1 MGNKL
6 NPLFFEKFVKPVGD
20 FLIGLGTRFFE
31 AFENIQV
38 EFDKLFGPDKTFA
51 ERFDGFLGLFKEGG
65 IIALVVMAASLVIS
79 LLLIKDHIGGF
90 AGIKDSVDFL
100 WLNSSVYDGGT
111 LEPITFG
118 FGIYIDHVTVM
129 LLFVASFLCLLI
141 NIFSI
146 GYMNTDPINEDTI
159 SKLSSSIK
167 IIANGAVGFGN
178 IDIQAAKE
186 KGITV
191 TNTPDVLTD
200 ATADIQILLLLG
212 ASRKAYEG
220 RIAAETQNW
229 KWSWDFLLGKQMSNK
244 RLGILGMGRIG
255 RAVAKRA
262 KAFGMEIHY
271 HNRSKLSSDL
281 EDGAIYHKD
290 IKSLFEK
297 SEFLS
302 INCPATPE
310 TKNLINKETLSY
322 LEENTVI
329 GNAAR
334 GDVVDDDAMV
344 EALKNGKVFAY
355 GLDVYNGEPK
365 IHPEYL
371 KLKNIFLLPHL
382 GSATKRTR
390 WDMAY
395 RATKNLE
402 DFFWMEGLG
411 PFVLGAYFITFAV
424 LGINLLFPM
433 IREKRLRF
441 ELRDKN
447 NELRSNA
454 RFEE

>member
-1 MGNKL
+1 MKKIFVTRKLLKENEEKLKELFDVKL
-6 NPLFFEKFVKPVGD
+6 NSNDQIYNAKEIIEGSKD
-20 FLIGLGTRFFE
+20 
-31 AFENIQV
+31 
-38 EFDKLFGPDKTFA
+38 
-51 ERFDGFLGLFKEGG
+51 FDGIL
-65 IIALVVMAASLVIS
+65 
-79 LLLIKDHIGGF
+79 
-90 AGIKDSVDFL
+90 
-100 WLNSSVYDGGT
+100 SSV
-111 LEPITFG
+111 
-118 FGIYIDHVTVM
+118 
-129 LLFVASFLCLLI
+129 
-141 NIFSI
+141 
-146 GYMNTDPINEDTI
+146 TDPINSDTI

-178 IDIQAAKE
+178 IDIKAAQE
-186 KGITV
+186 KGITI

-212 ASRKAYEG
+212 ASRKAHEG

-271 HNRSKLSSDL
+271 HNRSKLSADL
-281 EDGAIYHKD
+281 EDGAIYHDNIKD
-290 IKSLFEK
+290 LFFL

-310 TKNLINKETLSY
+310 TKNIINKNTLSY
-322 LEENTVI
+322 LKENTVV

-334 GDVVDDDAMV
+334 GDVVDDDAMI
-344 EALKNGKVFAY
+344 EALKNGTVFAY

-402 DFFWMEGLG
+402 DFFSGKK
-411 PFVLGAYFITFAV
+411 PKDQV
-424 LGINLLFPM
+424 N
-433 IREKRLRF
+433 
-441 ELRDKN
+441 
-447 NELRSNA
+447 
-454 RFEE
+454 

>member
-1 MGNKL
+1 MKKIFVTRKLLKENEDRLKELFDVKL
-6 NPLFFEKFVKPVGD
+6 NLK
-20 FLIGLGTRFFE
+20 
-31 AFENIQV
+31 
-38 EFDKLFGPDKTFA
+38 DKIYSAQEIIEGSKDC
-51 ERFDGFLGLFKEGG
+51 DGIL
-65 IIALVVMAASLVIS
+65 
-79 LLLIKDHIGGF
+79 
-90 AGIKDSVDFL
+90 
-100 WLNSSVYDGGT
+100 SSV
-111 LEPITFG
+111 
-118 FGIYIDHVTVM
+118 
-129 LLFVASFLCLLI
+129 
-141 NIFSI
+141 
-146 GYMNTDPINEDTI
+146 TDPINADTI

-178 IDIQAAKE
+178 IDFKAART
-186 KGITV
+186 KGISV

-220 RIAAETQNW
+220 RIAAETQSW

-255 RAVAKRA
+255 RAVARRA
-262 KAFGMEIHY
+262 KGFGMEIHY
-271 HNRSKLSSDL
+271 HNRSKLSPDL
-281 EDGAIYHKD
+281 ENGAIYQKD
-290 IKSLFEK
+290 LKSLFEQ

-310 TKNLINKETLSY
+310 TIKIINKESLSY
-322 LEENTVI
+322 LKDSTVVA
-329 GNAAR
+329 NAAR

-344 EALKNGKVFAY
+344 EALKSGKIFAY

-390 WDMAY
+390 WDMAF

-402 DFFWMEGLG
+402 DFLNNKK
-411 PFVLGAYFITFAV
+411 PKDL
-424 LGINLLFPM
+424 IN
-433 IREKRLRF
+433 
-441 ELRDKN
+441 
-447 NELRSNA
+447 
-454 RFEE
+454 

>member
-1 MGNKL
+1 MKKIFVTRKLLKENEDKLSELFEAKL
-6 NPLFFEKFVKPVGD
+6 NQ
-20 FLIGLGTRFFE
+20 
-31 AFENIQV
+31 N
-38 EFDKLFGPDKTFA
+38 DKA
-51 ERFDGFLGLFKEGG
+51 YSAQEIIDGSTDCDG
-65 IIALVVMAASLVIS
+65 IL
-79 LLLIKDHIGGF
+79 
-90 AGIKDSVDFL
+90 
-100 WLNSSVYDGGT
+100 SSV
-111 LEPITFG
+111 
-118 FGIYIDHVTVM
+118 
-129 LLFVASFLCLLI
+129 
-141 NIFSI
+141 
-146 GYMNTDPINEDTI
+146 TDPINSDTI

-178 IDIQAAKE
+178 IDFKAARAR
-186 KGITV
+186 GITV

-271 HNRSKLSSDL
+271 HNRSKLSADL

-290 IKSLFEK
+290 LKSLFEQ

-310 TKNLINKETLSY
+310 TIKIINKETLGY
-322 LEENTVI
+322 LKESTVV

-344 EALKNGKVFAY
+344 EAIKSGKVFAY

-365 IHPEYL
+365 IHPDYL

-390 WDMAY
+390 WDMAF
-395 RATKNLE
+395 RATKNLQ
-402 DFFWMEGLG
+402 DFFLG
-411 PFVLGAYFITFAV
+411 KKPQDQV
-424 LGINLLFPM
+424 N
-433 IREKRLRF
+433 
-441 ELRDKN
+441 
-447 NELRSNA
+447 
-454 RFEE
+454 

>member
-1 MGNKL
+1 MKKILVTRKLLKENEDKLSELFDAKL
-6 NPLFFEKFVKPVGD
+6 NPDDRIYTAQEIIDESKD
-20 FLIGLGTRFFE
+20 C
-31 AFENIQV
+31 
-38 EFDKLFGPDKTFA
+38 
-51 ERFDGFLGLFKEGG
+51 DGIL
-65 IIALVVMAASLVIS
+65 
-79 LLLIKDHIGGF
+79 
-90 AGIKDSVDFL
+90 
-100 WLNSSVYDGGT
+100 SSV
-111 LEPITFG
+111 
-118 FGIYIDHVTVM
+118 
-129 LLFVASFLCLLI
+129 
-141 NIFSI
+141 
-146 GYMNTDPINEDTI
+146 TDPINSDTI
-159 SKLSSSIK
+159 SKLSNSIK

-178 IDIQAAKE
+178 IDFKAARA
-186 KGITV
+186 KGISV

-271 HNRSKLSSDL
+271 HNRSKLSPDL

-290 IKSLFEK
+290 LKSLFGQ

-310 TKNLINKETLSY
+310 TIKIINKETLSY
-322 LEENTVI
+322 LKDNTVV

-344 EALKNGKVFAY
+344 DAIKSGKVFAY

-402 DFFWMEGLG
+402 DFFS
-411 PFVLGAYFITFAV
+411 
-424 LGINLLFPM
+424 
-433 IREKRLRF
+433 EKKPK
-441 ELRDKN
+441 DQVN
-447 NELRSNA
+447 
-454 RFEE
+454 

>member
-1 MGNKL
+1 MK
-6 NPLFFEKFVKPVGD
+6 KIFV
-20 FLIGLGTRFFE
+20 TRRLLK
-31 AFENIQV
+31 EN
-38 EFDKLFGPDKTFA
+38 EDKLKELFDVTLNTNDKIYKP
-51 ERFDGFLGLFKEGG
+51 EEIIEQSKGFDGIL
-65 IIALVVMAASLVIS
+65 
-79 LLLIKDHIGGF
+79 
-90 AGIKDSVDFL
+90 
-100 WLNSSVYDGGT
+100 SSV
-111 LEPITFG
+111 
-118 FGIYIDHVTVM
+118 
-129 LLFVASFLCLLI
+129 
-141 NIFSI
+141 
-146 GYMNTDPINEDTI
+146 TDPINAETI
-159 SKLSSSIK
+159 SKLSDSIK

-178 IDIQAAKE
+178 IDIEAARK
-186 KGITV
+186 KNITV

-220 RIAAETQNW
+220 RLAAEKQDW

-281 EDGAIYHKD
+281 EDGAIYHDTLKG
-290 IKSLFEK
+290 LFEQ

-302 INCPATPE
+302 VNCPATPE
-310 TKNLINKETLSY
+310 TTKIINKETLGY
-322 LEENTVI
+322 LKKNTVI

-344 EALKNGKVFAY
+344 EAIKNGTVFAY

-402 DFFWMEGLG
+402 QFFSGKK
-411 PFVLGAYFITFAV
+411 PQDQV
-424 LGINLLFPM
+424 N
-433 IREKRLRF
+433 
-441 ELRDKN
+441 
-447 NELRSNA
+447 
-454 RFEE
+454 

>member
-1 MGNKL
+1 VKKIFVTRKLLKENEDKLSELFETKL
-6 NPLFFEKFVKPVGD
+6 NLD
-20 FLIGLGTRFFE
+20 
-31 AFENIQV
+31 
-38 EFDKLFGPDKTFA
+38 DKIYSAQEIIEGSKDC
-51 ERFDGFLGLFKEGG
+51 DGIL
-65 IIALVVMAASLVIS
+65 
-79 LLLIKDHIGGF
+79 
-90 AGIKDSVDFL
+90 
-100 WLNSSVYDGGT
+100 SSV
-111 LEPITFG
+111 
-118 FGIYIDHVTVM
+118 
-129 LLFVASFLCLLI
+129 
-141 NIFSI
+141 
-146 GYMNTDPINEDTI
+146 TDPINSDTI

-178 IDIQAAKE
+178 IDFKVARA
-186 KGITV
+186 KGISV

-255 RAVAKRA
+255 RAVARRA
-262 KAFGMEIHY
+262 KGFGMEIHY
-271 HNRSKLSSDL
+271 HNRSKLSSEL
-281 EDGAIYHKD
+281 EEGAIYHKD
-290 IKSLFEK
+290 IKSLFEQ

-310 TKNLINKETLSY
+310 TIKIINQETLSY
-322 LEENTVI
+322 LKDNTVI

-334 GDVVDDDAMV
+334 GDVVDDEAMV
-344 EALKNGKVFAY
+344 EAIKSGKVFAY

-390 WDMAY
+390 WDMAF
-395 RATKNLE
+395 RATKNLD
-402 DFFWMEGLG
+402 DFFKEKKPQDL
-411 PFVLGAYFITFAV
+411 
-424 LGINLLFPM
+424 IN
-433 IREKRLRF
+433 
-441 ELRDKN
+441 
-447 NELRSNA
+447 
-454 RFEE
+454 

>member
-1 MGNKL
+1 MKKIFVTRKL
-6 NPLFFEKFVKPVGD
+6 LK
-20 FLIGLGTRFFE
+20 
-31 AFENIQV
+31 EN
-38 EFDKLFGPDKTFA
+38 EDKLKELFDVTLNTNDKIYKP
-51 ERFDGFLGLFKEGG
+51 EEIIEQSKGFDGIL
-65 IIALVVMAASLVIS
+65 
-79 LLLIKDHIGGF
+79 
-90 AGIKDSVDFL
+90 
-100 WLNSSVYDGGT
+100 SSV
-111 LEPITFG
+111 
-118 FGIYIDHVTVM
+118 
-129 LLFVASFLCLLI
+129 
-141 NIFSI
+141 
-146 GYMNTDPINEDTI
+146 TDPINADTI
-159 SKLSSSIK
+159 SKLSDSIK

-178 IDIQAAKE
+178 IDIKAARE
-186 KGITV
+186 KDITV

-220 RIAAETQNW
+220 RLAAEKQDW

-271 HNRSKLSSDL
+271 HNRSKLSSEL
-281 EDGAIYHKD
+281 EDGAIYHDTLKG
-290 IKSLFEK
+290 LFEQ

-302 INCPATPE
+302 VNCPATPE
-310 TKNLINKETLSY
+310 TTKIINKETLGY
-322 LEENTVI
+322 LKKNTVI

-334 GDVVDDDAMV
+334 GDVVDDNAMV
-344 EALKNGKVFAY
+344 EAIKNGTVFAY

-395 RATKNLE
+395 RATRNLE
-402 DFFWMEGLG
+402 QFFSGNK
-411 PFVLGAYFITFAV
+411 PQDQV
-424 LGINLLFPM
+424 N
-433 IREKRLRF
+433 
-441 ELRDKN
+441 
-447 NELRSNA
+447 
-454 RFEE
+454 

>member
-1 MGNKL
+1 MKKVFVTRKLLKENEQKLQELFEVKL
-6 NPLFFEKFVKPVGD
+6 NS
-20 FLIGLGTRFFE
+20 
-31 AFENIQV
+31 N
-38 EFDKLFGPDKTFA
+38 DKIYSA
-51 ERFDGFLGLFKEGG
+51 EEIIEGSKDCDGIL
-65 IIALVVMAASLVIS
+65 
-79 LLLIKDHIGGF
+79 
-90 AGIKDSVDFL
+90 
-100 WLNSSVYDGGT
+100 SSV
-111 LEPITFG
+111 
-118 FGIYIDHVTVM
+118 
-129 LLFVASFLCLLI
+129 
-141 NIFSI
+141 
-146 GYMNTDPINEDTI
+146 TDPINADTI

-178 IDIQAAKE
+178 IDFKAARSR
-186 KGITV
+186 GISV

-262 KAFGMEIHY
+262 KGFGMEIHY

-281 EDGAIYHKD
+281 EDGAIYHKNL
-290 IKSLFEK
+290 KSLFEQ

-310 TKNLINKETLSY
+310 TIKIINRESLSY
-322 LEENTVI
+322 LKDNTVV

-334 GDVVDDDAMV
+334 GDVVDDEAMV
-344 EALKNGKVFAY
+344 DALKSGKIFAY

-395 RATKNLE
+395 RATQNLE
-402 DFFWMEGLG
+402 EFFLNKK
-411 PFVLGAYFITFAV
+411 PPDL
-424 LGINLLFPM
+424 IN
-433 IREKRLRF
+433 
-441 ELRDKN
+441 
-447 NELRSNA
+447 
-454 RFEE
+454 

>member
-1 MGNKL
+1 MKKIFVTRKL
-6 NPLFFEKFVKPVGD
+6 LK
-20 FLIGLGTRFFE
+20 
-31 AFENIQV
+31 EN
-38 EFDKLFGPDKTFA
+38 EDKLKKLFDVTLNTEDKIYSA
-51 ERFDGFLGLFKEGG
+51 KEIIEKSNNFDGIL
-65 IIALVVMAASLVIS
+65 
-79 LLLIKDHIGGF
+79 
-90 AGIKDSVDFL
+90 
-100 WLNSSVYDGGT
+100 SSV
-111 LEPITFG
+111 
-118 FGIYIDHVTVM
+118 
-129 LLFVASFLCLLI
+129 
-141 NIFSI
+141 
-146 GYMNTDPINEDTI
+146 TDPINSDTI
-159 SKLSSSIK
+159 AKLSDSIK

-178 IDIQAAKE
+178 IDFKAARM
-186 KGITV
+186 KGIAV

-255 RAVAKRA
+255 RAVARRA
-262 KAFGMEIHY
+262 KGFGMEIHY
-271 HNRSKLSSDL
+271 HNRSKLSPDL

-290 IKSLFEK
+290 LKSLFEQ

-310 TKNLINKETLSY
+310 TIKIINKETLSY
-322 LEENTVI
+322 LKDSTVV

-344 EALKNGKVFAY
+344 EAIKSGKVFAY

-390 WDMAY
+390 WDMAF
-395 RATKNLE
+395 RATKNLD
-402 DFFWMEGLG
+402 DFFKDKKPQDL
-411 PFVLGAYFITFAV
+411 
-424 LGINLLFPM
+424 IN
-433 IREKRLRF
+433 
-441 ELRDKN
+441 
-447 NELRSNA
+447 
-454 RFEE
+454 

>member
-1 MGNKL
+1 MMKKILVTRKLLKENEDKLSESFDTKL
-6 NPLFFEKFVKPVGD
+6 NTDDKIYSAQE
-20 FLIGLGTRFFE
+20 IIE
-31 AFENIQV
+31 ASK
-38 EFDKLFGPDKTFA
+38 DC
-51 ERFDGFLGLFKEGG
+51 DGIL
-65 IIALVVMAASLVIS
+65 
-79 LLLIKDHIGGF
+79 
-90 AGIKDSVDFL
+90 
-100 WLNSSVYDGGT
+100 SSV
-111 LEPITFG
+111 
-118 FGIYIDHVTVM
+118 
-129 LLFVASFLCLLI
+129 
-141 NIFSI
+141 
-146 GYMNTDPINEDTI
+146 TDPISADTI
-159 SKLSSSIK
+159 FKLSNSIK

-178 IDIQAAKE
+178 IDFKAARA
-186 KGITV
+186 KGIAV

-244 RLGILGMGRIG
+244 KLGILGMGRIG
-255 RAVAKRA
+255 RAVARRA
-262 KAFGMEIHY
+262 KGFGMEIHY
-271 HNRSKLSSDL
+271 HNRSKLSPDL
-281 EDGAIYHKD
+281 EGGAIYHKD
-290 IKSLFEK
+290 LKDLFEQ

-310 TKNLINKETLSY
+310 TTKIINKETLSY
-322 LEENTVI
+322 LKDNTVVA
-329 GNAAR
+329 NAAR

-344 EALKNGKVFAY
+344 ASLKSGKVFAY

-402 DFFWMEGLG
+402 DFFNNKKPKDL
-411 PFVLGAYFITFAV
+411 
-424 LGINLLFPM
+424 IN
-433 IREKRLRF
+433 
-441 ELRDKN
+441 
-447 NELRSNA
+447 
-454 RFEE
+454 

>member
-1 MGNKL
+1 MK
-6 NPLFFEKFVKPVGD
+6 KIFV
-20 FLIGLGTRFFE
+20 TRRLLK
-31 AFENIQV
+31 EN
-38 EFDKLFGPDKTFA
+38 EDKLKELFDATLNTNDKIYKP
-51 ERFDGFLGLFKEGG
+51 EEIIEQSKGFDGIL
-65 IIALVVMAASLVIS
+65 
-79 LLLIKDHIGGF
+79 
-90 AGIKDSVDFL
+90 
-100 WLNSSVYDGGT
+100 SSV
-111 LEPITFG
+111 
-118 FGIYIDHVTVM
+118 
-129 LLFVASFLCLLI
+129 
-141 NIFSI
+141 
-146 GYMNTDPINEDTI
+146 TDPINAETI
-159 SKLSSSIK
+159 SKLSDSIK

-178 IDIQAAKE
+178 IDIEAARK
-186 KGITV
+186 KNITV

-220 RIAAETQNW
+220 RLAAEKQDW

-281 EDGAIYHKD
+281 EDEAIYHDTLKG
-290 IKSLFEK
+290 LFEQ

-302 INCPATPE
+302 VNCPATPE
-310 TKNLINKETLSY
+310 TTKIINKETLGY
-322 LEENTVI
+322 LKKNTVI

-344 EALKNGKVFAY
+344 EAIKNGTVFAY

-402 DFFWMEGLG
+402 QFFSGKK
-411 PFVLGAYFITFAV
+411 PQDQV
-424 LGINLLFPM
+424 N
-433 IREKRLRF
+433 
-441 ELRDKN
+441 
-447 NELRSNA
+447 
-454 RFEE
+454 